1 MRHGTGTG
9 GRQEA
14 GSVPCSSSARKS
26 LPASE
31 AGLLR
36 GWSSGGRC
44 RSGTGRHRKSG
55 DSQLGGTG
63 TSTGGSSRAQVA
75 TADSSSSSSNSSGGG
90 GGWGFAAAL
99 PQHRHPR

>member
-1 MRHGTGTG
+1 MRQGTGTG

-14 GSVPCSSSARKS
+14 GSIPGSSSARKS
-26 LPASE
+26 LPAPE

-44 RSGTGRHRKSG
+44 RNGTGRHRKSG
-55 DSQLGGTG
+55 GIQLGGTG
-63 TSTGGSSRAQVA
+63 TSTGVSRAQVA
-75 TADSSSSSSNSSGGG
+75 TADSSSSSSGGGG
-90 GGWGFAAAL
+90 GGWGFPAAL